1 MKVVLDTNI
10 IVSSLMDAFSSS
22 AEVVRLVISGKVQLC
37 HDVRIISEYREVL
50 LRPKFSFDPNQV
62 NDYLAQIEARGIAVT
77 AEPLAKH
84 LPDLNDEVFLE
95 VALTGKVQYLVTGN
109 LKHYPGDKRQGMRVV
124 SPKEFLEIYRKSM

>member
-1 MKVVLDTNI
+1 MRAVLDTNI

-22 AEVVRLVISGKVQLC
+22 AEVVRLVISEKVQLC

-50 LRPKFSFDPNQV
+50 LRPKFSFDANQV
-62 NDYLAQIEARGIAVT
+62 NDYLAHIEACGIAVT

-95 VALTGKVQYLVTGN
+95 VALTGKAQYLVTGN
-109 LKHYPGDKRQGMRVV
+109 LKHYPVDRRQGMKVV
-124 SPKEFLEIYRKSM
+124 SPKEFLEIYRESM